1 MQLQDVMYLQGGSK
15 VELFANMAGFGVASR
30 HPHGAFLFG
39 QEAREVRCY
48 PPISR
53 PPSSDLAPLAQ
64 IAQHAERLFAEVLS
78 HAGEAPPVEA
88 RVICGDETLAT
99 LRLRVGPCSP
109 LQAYR
114 ATCLVEPLNEGRPST
129 HLLQGRISGA
139 WRIDK
144 VEIVSRFIRPYG
156 DVPAP
161 HRHYCLRGP
170 DRDAI

>member
-1 MQLQDVMYLQGGSK
+1 MQLPDVMYLQGGNRM
-15 VELFANMAGFGVASR
+15 ELFANRAGLEVASS
-30 HPHGAFLFG
+30 HHSGTLLFG
-39 QEAREVRCY
+39 EDAREIRCY

-53 PPSSDLAPLAQ
+53 PPSGDLAPLAQ
-64 IAQHAERLFAEVLS
+64 IAQHAERLFGELLS

-88 RVICGDETLAT
+88 RVISGDETLAT

-109 LQAYR
+109 VQVYR

-144 VEIVSRFIRPYG
+144 VEIVSSFIRPYA
-156 DVPAP
+156 DVPAR
-161 HRHYCLRGP
+161 HRYYCLRGP